1 MQIPQGDIFIK
12 TISIIKAHS
21 HHFFYIKLVCTSL
34 IMETLLYQ
42 KIHHIISLIPSGKVA
57 TYGQIAEIVG
67 GCTAR
72 MVGYAASAVPQDSDI
87 PWQRVINYKGGI
99 SQRSSGTGGLRQQKL
114 LEAEGIEFDQY
125 GRTNLKHFR
134 WKGE

>member
-1 MQIPQGDIFIK
+1 
-12 TISIIKAHS
+12 
-21 HHFFYIKLVCTSL
+21 
-34 IMETLLYQ
+34 METPLYQ
-42 KIHHIISLIPSGKVA
+42 SIHRIICLIPSGKVA

-72 MVGYAASAVPQDSDI
+72 MVGYAASAIPQNSDI

-99 SQRSSGTGGLRQQKL
+99 SKRKSVSGGFLQKKL
-114 LEAEGIEFDQY
+114 LEAEGIVFNQY
-125 GRTNLKHFR
+125 GRTDLEHYS

>member
-1 MQIPQGDIFIK
+1 
-12 TISIIKAHS
+12 
-21 HHFFYIKLVCTSL
+21 
-34 IMETLLYQ
+34 MEKLLYQ

-57 TYGQIAEIVG
+57 TYGQIAKIVG

-72 MVGYAASAVPQDSDI
+72 TVGYAASAVEQDSGI

-99 SQRSSGTGGLRQQKL
+99 SQRSSGSGGVLQQKL
-114 LEAEGIEFDQY
+114 LEAEGIEFNQY
-125 GRTNLKHFR
+125 GKTDLENFR

>member
-1 MQIPQGDIFIK
+1 MYS
-12 TISIIKAHS
+12 T
-21 HHFFYIKLVCTSL
+21 
-34 IMETLLYQ
+34 LYQ
-42 KIHHIISLIPSGKVA
+42 RIHHIISLIPSGKVA

-72 MVGYAASAVPQDSDI
+72 TVGYAASALEQDSGI

-99 SQRSSGTGGLRQQKL
+99 SQRSSVSGVLIQQKM
-114 LEAEGIEFDQY
+114 LEAEGVEFDQY
-125 GRTNLKHFR
+125 GRTNLEHFG

>member
-1 MQIPQGDIFIK
+1 
-12 TISIIKAHS
+12 
-21 HHFFYIKLVCTSL
+21 
-34 IMETLLYQ
+34 METPLYQ

-72 MVGYAASAVPQDSDI
+72 MVGYAASAIPQDSDI

-99 SQRSSGTGGLRQQKL
+99 SHRRSVSEGLLQKKL
-114 LEAEGIEFDQY
+114 LEAEGIVFNQY
-125 GRTNLKHFR
+125 GRTDLRHYR
-134 WKGE
+134 WKGD

>member
-1 MQIPQGDIFIK
+1 MATP
-12 TISIIKAHS
+12 
-21 HHFFYIKLVCTSL
+21 
-34 IMETLLYQ
+34 LYQ
-42 KIHHIISLIPSGKVA
+42 TIHRILSLIPSGKVA

-72 MVGYAASAVPQDSDI
+72 LVGYAASAIAQDSDI

-99 SQRSSGTGGLRQQKL
+99 SQRRRFSGGLLQKKM
-114 LEAEGIEFDQY
+114 LEEEGVVFNQY
-125 GRTNLKHFR
+125 GITDLQYYR

>member
-1 MQIPQGDIFIK
+1 MK
-12 TISIIKAHS
+12 THS
-21 HHFFYIKLVCTSL
+21 HQSFYIKLVCTAH
-34 IMETLLYQ
+34 IMEPPLYQ
-42 KIHHIISLIPSGKVA
+42 KIHHIISLIPFGKVA

-72 MVGYAASAVPQDSDI
+72 MVGYATSAAPQYSDI

-99 SQRSSGTGGLRQQKL
+99 SQRSSGSGGLLQQKL
-114 LEAEGIEFDQY
+114 LEAEGIEFNQY
-125 GRTNLKHFR
+125 GRTDLEHFR